1 MENMFEQATRNKLRF
16 ESAKGPLTVEQVWDA
31 PLTSRNGFSLDDIAK
46 QAKRELDALSEES
59 FVEQVSP
66 LKSVAVL
73 KLEVVKHIISVKLT
87 EKEAASKRAER
98 AELRRQLTQALAE
111 RQSDA
116 IKNMSPEE
124 IQKRL
129 KELED

>member
-16 ESAKGPLTVEQVWDA
+16 ESTKGPLSVEQVWDA

-73 KLEVVKHIISVKLT
+73 KLEVVKHIISVKLE

>member
-1 MENMFEQATRNKLRF
+1 MENLFEQATRNKLRF
-16 ESAKGPLTVEQVWDA
+16 ESTKGPLSVEQVWDA

-73 KLEVVKHIISVKLT
+73 KLEVVKHIISVKLS

-98 AELRRQLTQALAE
+98 AELRQQLTQALAE
-111 RQSDA
+111 KQSDA
-116 IKNMSPEE
+116 IKNMSTEE

>member
-1 MENMFEQATRNKLRF
+1 MENMFEQATRYKLRF
-16 ESAKGPLTVEQVWDA
+16 ESTKGPLTVEQVWDA

-73 KLEVVKHIISVKLT
+73 KLEVVKHIISVKLA

-111 RQSDA
+111 RQSDE

>member
-1 MENMFEQATRNKLRF
+1 MENLFEVATRNKLRF
-16 ESAKGPLTVEQVWDA
+16 ESSKGPLSVEQVWDA
-31 PLTSRNGFSLDDIAK
+31 PLTSRSGFSLDDIAK

-59 FVEQVSP
+59 FVEQVSQ

-73 KLEVVKHIISVKLT
+73 KLEVVKHIITVKLA

-98 AELRRQLTQALAE
+98 AELRQQLTQALAQK
-111 RQSDA
+111 QSEV

>member
-16 ESAKGPLTVEQVWDA
+16 ESTKGPLTVEQVWDT

-73 KLEVVKHIISVKLT
+73 KLEVVKHIISVKLA
-87 EKEAASKRAER
+87 EKEVASKRAER
-98 AELRRQLTQALAE
+98 AELRRQLTEALAE
-111 RQSDA
+111 KQSDA

>member
-46 QAKRELDALSEES
+46 QVKRELDALSEES

-73 KLEVVKHIISVKLT
+73 KLEVVKRIISVKLS

-111 RQSDA
+111 RQSDE

>member
-1 MENMFEQATRNKLRF
+1 MENLFEVATRNKLRF
-16 ESAKGPLTVEQVWDA
+16 ESSKGPLSVEQVWDV

-73 KLEVVKHIISVKLT
+73 KLEVVKHIITVKLA

-98 AELRRQLTQALAE
+98 AELRHQLTQALAQK
-111 RQSDA
+111 QSEV

>member
-1 MENMFEQATRNKLRF
+1 MENLFEVATRNKLRF
-16 ESAKGPLTVEQVWDA
+16 ESSKGPLSVEQVWDA
-31 PLTSRNGFSLDDIAK
+31 PLTSRSGFSLDDIAK

-73 KLEVVKHIISVKLT
+73 KLEVVKHIITVKLA

-98 AELRRQLTQALAE
+98 AELRQQLTQALAQK
-111 RQSDA
+111 QSEV

>member
-1 MENMFEQATRNKLRF
+1 MENLFEQATRNKLRF
-16 ESAKGPLTVEQVWDA
+16 ESTKGPLSVEQVWDA

-73 KLEVVKHIISVKLT
+73 KLEVVKHIISVKLA
-87 EKEAASKRAER
+87 EKEVASKRAER
-98 AELRRQLTQALAE
+98 AELRRQLTEALAE
-111 RQSDA
+111 KQSDA
-116 IKNMSPEE
+116 IKNMSTEE

>member
-16 ESAKGPLTVEQVWDA
+16 ESTKGPLSVEQVWDA

-73 KLEVVKHIISVKLT
+73 KLEVVKHIISVKLE

-98 AELRRQLTQALAE
+98 AELRRQLTEALAE
-111 RQSDA
+111 KQSDA
-116 IKNMSPEE
+116 IKHMSPEE

>member
-1 MENMFEQATRNKLRF
+1 MENLFEVATRNKLRF
-16 ESAKGPLTVEQVWDA
+16 ESSKGPLSVEQVWDA

-73 KLEVVKHIISVKLT
+73 KLEVVKHIITVKLA

-98 AELRRQLTQALAE
+98 AELRQQLTQALAQK
-111 RQSDA
+111 QSEV

>member
-73 KLEVVKHIISVKLT
+73 KLEVVKHIISVKLA
-87 EKEAASKRAER
+87 EKEVASKRAER
-98 AELRRQLTQALAE
+98 AELRRQLTEALAE
-111 RQSDA
+111 KQSDA

>member
-1 MENMFEQATRNKLRF
+1 MENLFEQATRNKLRF
-16 ESAKGPLTVEQVWDA
+16 ESTKGPLSVEQVWDA

-73 KLEVVKHIISVKLT
+73 KLEVVKHIISVKLA
-87 EKEAASKRAER
+87 EKEVASKRAER
-98 AELRRQLTQALAE
+98 AELRQQLTQALAE
-111 RQSDA
+111 KQSDA
-116 IKNMSPEE
+116 IKNMSTEE

>member
-1 MENMFEQATRNKLRF
+1 M
-16 ESAKGPLTVEQVWDA
+16 
-31 PLTSRNGFSLDDIAK
+31 
-46 QAKRELDALSEES
+46 
-59 FVEQVSP
+59 SP

-73 KLEVVKHIISVKLT
+73 KLEVVKHIISVKLE

>member
-1 MENMFEQATRNKLRF
+1 MENMFEQTTRNKLRF

-73 KLEVVKHIISVKLT
+73 KLEVVKHIISVKLA

-98 AELRRQLTQALAE
+98 AELRRQLTEALAE
-111 RQSDA
+111 KQSDA

-124 IQKRL
+124 IRKRL

>member
-1 MENMFEQATRNKLRF
+1 MENLFEQATRNKLRF
-16 ESAKGPLTVEQVWDA
+16 ESTKGPLSVEQVWDV

-66 LKSVAVL
+66 LKGVAVL
-73 KLEVVKHIISVKLT
+73 KLEVVKHIISVKLS

-98 AELRRQLTQALAE
+98 AELRQQLTQALAE

>member
-16 ESAKGPLTVEQVWDA
+16 ESTKGPLTVEQVWDA

-73 KLEVVKHIISVKLT
+73 KLEVVKHIISVKLA

-98 AELRRQLTQALAE
+98 AELRRQLTEALAE
-111 RQSDA
+111 KQSDT
-116 IKNMSPEE
+116 IKNMSSEE